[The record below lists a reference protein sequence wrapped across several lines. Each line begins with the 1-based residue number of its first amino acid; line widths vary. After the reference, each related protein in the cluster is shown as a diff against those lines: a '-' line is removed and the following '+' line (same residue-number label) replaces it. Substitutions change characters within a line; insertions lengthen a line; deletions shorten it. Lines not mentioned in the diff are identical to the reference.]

1 MPREF
6 KDYRKFSENRGLR
19 SWAFRIHG
27 YKCAKCGNK
36 KLVAD
41 LVVHHRV
48 YRNCEEKPEDVV
60 ILCKYCHIDLHRR
73 QKLFQLTLDDIPL
86 VDPGWKEM
94 IEEYVATGKQKRRY
108 CVDLKMIGLYEFMAF
123 DIGDALDKANRYA
136 KKFHAEWQSVCIYE
150 AYGEFANNHIE

>member
-6 KDYRKFSENRGLR
+6 KDYRKFYENKSTR

-60 ILCKYCHIDLHRR
+60 ILCKDCHIDLHRR

-94 IEEYVATGKQKRRY
+94 IEEHVATGKQKRRY
-108 CVDLKMIGLYEFMAF
+108 CVDLKMIGLYTKPGDMPKNFMLSGNPCAF
-123 DIGDALDKANRYA
+123 MKHMANLQKIMWFSLKTY
-136 KKFHAEWQSVCIYE
+136 
-150 AYGEFANNHIE
+150 